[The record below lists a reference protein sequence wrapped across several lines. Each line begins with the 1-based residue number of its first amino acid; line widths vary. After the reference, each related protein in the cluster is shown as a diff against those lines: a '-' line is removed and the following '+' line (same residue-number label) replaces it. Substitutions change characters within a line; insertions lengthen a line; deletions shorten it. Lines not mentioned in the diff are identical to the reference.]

1 MNIDYY
7 LINPTENI
15 TLLVETP
22 VPQELQP
29 FVASELLLREKRG
42 EQVGFI
48 RKSIEHD
55 ISVRMAG
62 GEFCGNATISAAALY
77 RSFGEMKDTVNVCLS
92 GVTVPV
98 RVFGSSNSK
107 FKFGA
112 CLKNDAQIS
121 EVSFEYNGKSY
132 SLPIVSFYGI
142 SHIIADKSSV
152 DFSPEKV
159 IKNVCRKINAEAL
172 GIMMFDF
179 KSNFLT
185 PLVFVPRGDTL
196 YWENSCASG
205 TAAIGA
211 YLFDK
216 TGKNVSLDIA
226 EPGGTMNVFA
236 DKNRIVLS
244 GNAVIECKKQADIE
258 V

>member
-22 VPQELQP
+22 VPRELQP

-48 RKSIEHD
+48 VKSNEHD

-62 GEFCGNATISAAALY
+62 GEFCGNAAISAAALY
-77 RSFGEMKDTVNVCLS
+77 LYLGGTKNNVNVCLS
-92 GVTVPV
+92 GATVPV
-98 RVFGSSNSK
+98 KCFGSNNSK
-107 FKFGA
+107 FQFGA

-121 EVSFEYNGKSY
+121 EVSFEYSGKFY

-152 DFSPEKV
+152 DFSPEDV
-159 IKNVCRKINAEAL
+159 IKDVCRKINAEAL

-179 KSNFLT
+179 DSNTLT
-185 PLVFVPRGDTL
+185 PLVFVPEGDTL

-205 TAAIGA
+205 TAAVGA
-211 YLFDK
+211 YLFSK
-216 TGKNVSLDIA
+216 TGKNISLDIT
-226 EPGGTMNVFA
+226 EPGGTINVSA
-236 DKNRIVLS
+236 DKNRILLS
-244 GNAVIECKKQADIE
+244 GNAVVEYKKQADIE

>member
-22 VPQELQP
+22 VSRELQP

-48 RKSIEHD
+48 GRSNEHD

-62 GEFCGNATISAAALY
+62 GEFCGNAAISAAALY
-77 RSFGEMKDTVNVCLS
+77 LYSGGRKDTVNVCLS

-98 RVFGSSNSK
+98 KCFGSDNSK
-107 FKFGA
+107 FQFGA

-121 EVSFEYNGKSY
+121 EVSFEYSGKFY

-152 DFSPEKV
+152 DFSPEDV
-159 IKNVCRKINAEAL
+159 IKDLCRKINADAL

-179 KSNFLT
+179 DSNALT
-185 PLVFVPRGDTL
+185 PLVFVPEGDTL

-205 TAAIGA
+205 TAAVGA
-211 YLFDK
+211 YLFGK
-216 TGKNVSLDIA
+216 TGKNISLDVT
-226 EPGGTMNVFA
+226 EPGGAMNVFA

-244 GNAVIECKKQADIE
+244 GNAVVEYKKQANIE